1 MFQTRK
7 NKNGL
12 LAIINSFFLSFCCYT
27 QQKYAIYQQNS
38 EKNRM
43 FSTQK
48 YKNFGSLAPLA
59 RNN

>member
-1 MFQTRK
+1 M
-7 NKNGL
+7 L
-12 LAIINSFFLSFCCYT
+12 LLY

-43 FSTQK
+43 FPTQK